1 MSLTK
6 HSKTDKNLYLMN
18 GSHFIKEALHI
29 PDQRLLQVLKA
40 FENALESKLK
50 YITGN
55 RA

>member
-1 MSLTK
+1 
-6 HSKTDKNLYLMN
+6 MN

>member
-1 MSLTK
+1 
-6 HSKTDKNLYLMN
+6 MN

-55 RA
+55 RAWNNFCLLRPVMQSAA